1 MDSDIPLFPDTWR
14 AKYVRFS
21 LFQISFARLILRS
34 ISPSFNI
41 CKALNFSAVMA
52 FYFYHLMEV
61 QVEVLEALRTRSFP
75 ENLTA

>member
-34 ISPSFNI
+34 ISNI